1 MPQFFRTG
9 RAALAPVLIA
19 AAALSLAACAPLQ
32 PDLPRVGRAQLEMP
46 LGASWEPLG
55 RADEVIDVLP
65 DDTANDIPLSMV
77 AMGLRGPARELLAVM
92 LVQTNSSNYLRDTTF
107 WTAPC
112 PRQDGVEVQDAAQ
125 GSPVRIDCLRY
136 KRRADTANYLGGNRP
151 RLAEWMARHKIELP
165 TPYSHIL
172 FRYAG
177 TGGAFIAVDVVADQ
191 RLLRP
196 DTRNNEEFLVAG
208 RPALAYGEKLA
219 EAARLSTGMMDGRF
233 VVPPFPFTV
242 PR

>member
-1 MPQFFRTG
+1 MQR
-9 RAALAPVLIA
+9 RA
-19 AAALSLAACAPLQ
+19 
-32 PDLPRVGRAQLEMP
+32 GRAQLELP
-46 LGASWEPLG
+46 PGAAWEPLG
-55 RADEVIDVLP
+55 GSNEVIDVLP
-65 DDTANDIPLSMV
+65 DDTSNDIPLSMV
-77 AMGLRGPARELLAVM
+77 ALGLRGPAKELLAVM

-112 PRQDGVEVQDAAQ
+112 PRQEGVEVQDAAQ

-136 KRRADTANYLGGNRP
+136 KRRADTANYLGENRP
-151 RLAEWMARHKIELP
+151 GVAAWMARHKIELP
-165 TPYSHIL
+165 KPYSHTL

-177 TGGAFIAVDVVADQ
+177 TGGAYIAVDVVADQ

-196 DTRNNEEFLVAG
+196 DTRTNEEFLHAG
-208 RPALAYGEKLA
+208 RPALAWSERLA

-233 VVPPFPFTV
+233 VVPPFPYTV